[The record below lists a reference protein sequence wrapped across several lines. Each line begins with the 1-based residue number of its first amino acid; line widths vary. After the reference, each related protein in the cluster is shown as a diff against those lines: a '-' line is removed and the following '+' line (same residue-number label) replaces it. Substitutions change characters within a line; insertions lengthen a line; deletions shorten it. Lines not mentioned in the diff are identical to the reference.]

1 MATIKF
7 NETSPE
13 VKNLQEKLNLLGY
26 GLKADSNFGKNT
38 LTAINNF
45 QKLNKLTIVDFV
57 DDDLYKKIQEDINLN
72 SKIDKPSVK
81 KIMTL
86 HPKIRFEVL
95 HIFKECYKQNLKIR
109 IVQGYRTFA
118 EQDELYAQGRT
129 KPGPVVT
136 KSRGGMS
143 NHCYGLSIDFCL
155 LKSDGSISWSLT
167 EDLNDDG
174 NKDWMQVVNI
184 FKEFNYSWGGDW
196 KFKDN
201 PHIEK
206 TFGQGI
212 RTLLNLHNTK
222 KVDDN
227 GYVII

>member
-1 MATIKF
+1 MEKCQYG
-7 NETSPE
+7 ETSPE
-13 VKNLQEKLNLLGY
+13 VKNLQEQLNLLGY
-26 GLKADSNFGKNT
+26 GLKSDSNFGKNT